1 MGLHKELAAAF
12 RKTASPDIGH
22 IKENDSSVDGYT
34 WRKVE
39 LALVINSAG
48 ELVNLD
54 RPPWRIGAR
63 RSSKA
68 LLIPPQ
74 QFTDGGGF
82 SGFLWGHSSHALGI
96 GRPNRERGLR
106 AYPEAFNR
114 FRTFHRAVLGRA
126 ENASIRA
133 FLLFLERWDP
143 ETAALGD
150 VIDEA
155 GATVVFRFHYDDCF
169 LHDSH
174 AARLIWKRL
183 ANPTGA
189 SPDAAGAA

>member
-1 MGLHKELAAAF
+1 MSLHKELAAAF
-12 RKTASPDIGH
+12 RRTASPDIGP
-22 IKENDSSVDGYT
+22 IKENDSGAGGYT
-34 WRKVE
+34 WRKVD
-39 LALVINSAG
+39 LALVINPAG

-54 RPPWRIGAR
+54 RPPWRMGEK

-68 LLIPPQ
+68 LLMPPQ
-74 QFTDGGGF
+74 QFTDGGGC

-96 GRPNRERGLR
+96 GRPSPERGVR

-133 FLLFLERWDP
+133 FLLFLQRWDP
-143 ETAALGD
+143 ETAELGE
-150 VIDEA
+150 VIDGA
-155 GATVVFRFHYDDCF
+155 GATLVFRFHYEDCF

-183 ANPTGA
+183 SNPAGA
-189 SPDAAGAA
+189 SAEAAGAA